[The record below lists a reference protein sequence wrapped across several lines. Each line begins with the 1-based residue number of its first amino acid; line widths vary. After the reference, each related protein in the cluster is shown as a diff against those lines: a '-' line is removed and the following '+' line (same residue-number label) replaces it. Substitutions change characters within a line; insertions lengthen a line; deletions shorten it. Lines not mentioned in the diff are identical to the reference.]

1 MHNLQ
6 EIKCT
11 FLIFFWDS
19 TRELGAAAK
28 EAINE
33 QLYWLCPASPVLR
46 PGKKQGRN
54 NFLPGTAHDPLA
66 YAAQSSPIPNNCTG
80 YTPRRQPLP
89 RAQAAQFPNNYT
101 GTGVP
106 ITPKPR

>member
-1 MHNLQ
+1 MNAQLARDKMHFFNF
-6 EIKCT
+6 
-11 FLIFFWDS
+11 FLGLDQGTGGCS
-19 TRELGAAAK
+19 TG
-28 EAINE
+28 E